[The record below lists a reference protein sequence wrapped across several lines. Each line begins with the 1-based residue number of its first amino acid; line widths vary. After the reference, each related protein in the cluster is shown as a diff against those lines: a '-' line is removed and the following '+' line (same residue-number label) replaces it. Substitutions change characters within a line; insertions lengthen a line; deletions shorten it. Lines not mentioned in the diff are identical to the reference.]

1 VNEQWITHGS
11 RNACLC
17 FPRAVREHSMREAH
31 MLPERLWKPGGYG
44 HHAVAVLE
52 STYSGLWHPHRIVST
67 IAVSILTRLPL
78 GRY

>member
-1 VNEQWITHGS
+1 
-11 RNACLC
+11 
-17 FPRAVREHSMREAH
+17 

-67 IAVSILTRLPL
+67 IAVSILTNYHWDAIEAHFLCRCLVC
-78 GRY
+78 